1 MNATT
6 YIARSAATR
15 REVSQASTDF
25 VDAVR
30 GVQIINGMDSMDA
43 SAYTLGY
50 LESFMVGMITDLPAK
65 YRDQIINEMR
75 RVTLDKLNN
84 TKELA

>member
-6 YIARSAATR
+6 YIARAAATR
-15 REVSQASTDF
+15 REVSTAATDF

-30 GVQIINGMDSMDA
+30 GIQIIKGMEAMEA
-43 SAYTLGY
+43 STYTLGY
-50 LESFMVGMITDLPAK
+50 LESFMVGAIADLPAK
-65 YRDQIINEMR
+65 YRDHIINEMR
-75 RVTLDKLNN
+75 RVTMDKLNA

>member
-1 MNATT
+1 MNSTT
-6 YIARSAATR
+6 YIARAAATR
-15 REVSQASTDF
+15 REVSQTATDF

-30 GVQIINGMDSMDA
+30 GVQIIGGMDSMDA

-50 LESFMVGMITDLPAK
+50 LESFFVNRMLDLPVK
-65 YRDQIINEMR
+65 YRNEILSEMR
-75 RVTLDKLNN
+75 RVTLDKLNA